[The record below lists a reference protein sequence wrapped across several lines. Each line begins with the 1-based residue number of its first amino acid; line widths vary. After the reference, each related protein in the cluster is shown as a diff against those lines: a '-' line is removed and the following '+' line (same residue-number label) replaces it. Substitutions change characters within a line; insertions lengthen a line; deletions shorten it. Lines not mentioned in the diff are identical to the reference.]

1 MRLKSFL
8 YAIFAN
14 FMQKVSSYLFIL
26 LTFYGCKDK
35 IEENSLANFE
45 LKSVV
50 VHEGTSLEVVQK
62 SLNTSKYE
70 WSIEGLNLYSN
81 ESAPLFF
88 MDSAGLYTLQLIA
101 KGGNGSSSIQK
112 INFEVLPDTMWRL
125 SNNSSKEWQISSILS
140 DGVEQIVDDCQ
151 LDDVLLLKQSATSND
166 SFFFREEFDT
176 CNSGIQ
182 FFDLPAKGIWS
193 LNKANNSLAIEI
205 SSRGKAT
212 SFEFKIEDIRK
223 NYFKGTD
230 FAVNTT
236 LVMRNN

>member
-1 MRLKSFL
+1 
-8 YAIFAN
+8 
-14 FMQKVSSYLFIL
+14 
-26 LTFYGCKDK
+26 
-35 IEENSLANFE
+35 
-45 LKSVV
+45 
-50 VHEGTSLEVVQK
+50 VVQK

-230 FAVNTT
+230 FALNTT